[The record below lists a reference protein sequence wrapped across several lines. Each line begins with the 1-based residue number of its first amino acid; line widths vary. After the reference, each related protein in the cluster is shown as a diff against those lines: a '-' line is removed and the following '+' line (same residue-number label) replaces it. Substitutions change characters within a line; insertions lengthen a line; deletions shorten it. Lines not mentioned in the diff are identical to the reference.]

1 MKVNELPL
9 PKNFIDLL
17 DVRKLNPPQIAALKE
32 GLLERKNLVIAS
44 PTASGKTL
52 IAEIAFLRNFLDGGK
67 SLYIV
72 PLKALASEKF
82 NEFSK
87 YKELGMRIAISVGDL
102 DSSDEWLGNYDLVIV
117 SNEKADSLL
126 RHGAGWMRNLTLVIA
141 DEIHLLNDPSR
152 GPTLEIVLTRLRQIT
167 NSQVIALSATIE
179 NAKDIAEWLDA
190 KAVRSNYRP
199 IKLFYG
205 IYYPYT
211 LEFEDKE
218 NLTVEGKDDLET
230 LLAKDTLQ
238 RRKQALIFLA
248 TRRSAE
254 AAAEKISNKTELSES
269 EKKSLAKI
277 AREIENALSNPTK
290 QCKRLARI
298 VSRGCAFHHAG
309 LVAKQRKLIEDNFR
323 LGLIKTLTST
333 PTLAFGVNLPS
344 WRVIIRDVR
353 RYSGYGSSFIPVL
366 EVQQMCGRAGRPKYD
381 KEGEAILI
389 AKTSEEAEALKE
401 KYIFGEPEPIYSKL
415 SAEPMLRMHVLALI
429 ANEVTKK
436 KSELRE
442 FFSRT
447 FFAYQYRDID
457 EVMKKINKILKELE
471 RYKFIKIG
479 KEPFISGDF
488 VPAFDLN
495 RDLEL
500 KATRIGK
507 RVAELYIDPVSAN
520 FIIKNMR
527 MKNDIESLLTIDQC
541 IEMEPLLRVRKNEHE
556 DLEDELARRGINA
569 PDVWDLGYDEFL
581 MAFKTSLMFNDWM
594 NELGEDRI
602 LDKYG
607 IAPGELYSKLLNAGW
622 MLYSAKELAILLNK
636 RDDAK
641 IFNKLK
647 MRIKHGVKEE
657 LLPLIRIKNIGRVR
671 ARLLWRNRIK
681 SVRDLKKAPLNKLER
696 ILGPNIARMTKK
708 ELSVSLDERMKRIK
722 RHR

>member
-1 MKVNELPL
+1 MQVTELPL

-17 DVRKLNPPQIAALKE
+17 DVRKLNPPQIAAVEK

-87 YKELGMRIAISVGDL
+87 YRKLGMRIAISVGDL

-126 RHGAGWMRNLTLVIA
+126 RHGASWMRNLTLVIA

-218 NLTVEGKDDLET
+218 NLTIEGKDDLET

-238 RRKQALIFLA
+238 RRKQSLIFLA

-277 AREIENALSNPTK
+277 AKEIENALSNPTK

-298 VSRGCAFHHAG
+298 VSEGCAFHHAG

-366 EVQQMCGRAGRPKYD
+366 EIQQMAGRAGRPKYD

-389 AKTSEEAEALKE
+389 AKTNEEAAELKE
-401 KYIFGEPEPIYSKL
+401 RYIFGEPEPIYSKL

-436 KSELRE
+436 KSDLRE

-447 FFAYQYRDID
+447 FFAYQYGDID
-457 EVMKKINKILKELE
+457 EVMNKIDKILRELE
-471 RYKFIKIG
+471 SYKFIKIG
-479 KEPFISGDF
+479 GEFISKDF
-488 VPAFDLN
+488 LPAFDL

-527 MKNDIESLLTIDQC
+527 MKNDIESLLTIDRC
-541 IEMEPLLRVRKNEHE
+541 IEMEPLLRVRKNEYE
-556 DLEDELARRGINA
+556 DLEDELARHGINA

-607 IAPGELYSKLLNAGW
+607 IAPGELYSKLLNAEW
-622 MLYSAKELAILLNK
+622 MSYSAKELAILLNK
-636 RDDAK
+636 RDVAK

-657 LLPLIRIKNIGRVR
+657 LLPLIRVKNIGRVR

-681 SVRDLKKAPLNKLER
+681 SVRDLKKAPLKKLER
-696 ILGPNIARMTKK
+696 VLGPNIARKTKE
-708 ELSVSLDERMKRIK
+708 ELSVSLDVRMKRIK
-722 RHR
+722 RHK